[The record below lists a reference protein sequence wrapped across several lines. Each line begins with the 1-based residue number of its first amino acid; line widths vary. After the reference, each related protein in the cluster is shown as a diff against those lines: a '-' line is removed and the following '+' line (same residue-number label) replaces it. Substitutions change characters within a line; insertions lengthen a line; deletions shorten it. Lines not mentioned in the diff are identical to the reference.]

1 LAMNL
6 SRTGPRKRQDYSVQR
21 RSKVKTGTAFRA
33 LFRRLRDAGC
43 VRPTNV
49 TETRMAIRQKR
60 RNRTCVRRRSEQVAA
75 VRAQPSFGRAPLRA
89 HLADTPPEP
98 RGVVLM
104 LEVHELVEH
113 HVVGHL

>member
-1 LAMNL
+1 MNL

-60 RNRTCVRRRSEQVAA
+60 RNRTCVRSLSEQVAA
-75 VRAQPSFGRAPLRA
+75 VRASASVVRDPRQIYLAAQQTYTNVSF
-89 HLADTPPEP
+89 
-98 RGVVLM
+98 
-104 LEVHELVEH
+104 
-113 HVVGHL
+113 